1 MSEPGARAV
10 VGGTASAI
18 LDTAERLVQTR
29 GFNGFSYADV
39 ATELSVT
46 KASLH
51 YHFPSKAELGESL
64 IDRYSERFARALDEI
79 DAELDTP
86 GVKLDAYAG
95 LYAEVLRDQR
105 MCLCG
110 MLAAEFETLPS
121 PMREAII
128 RFFDLNE
135 AWLQGILA
143 QGRRE
148 GTLSFSGTPRDAA
161 RSIIDGLEGAMLVAR
176 ARGDLARFRST
187 ARRLVASVVG
197 AG

>member
-1 MSEPGARAV
+1 MSEPGGAAG
-10 VGGTASAI
+10 GGTASAI

>member
-135 AWLQGILA
+135 AWLQRILA